1 MADTTT
7 TNLGLT
13 KPEVGASTDTW
24 GTKINTDLDSIDA
37 LFDSGPVLKKTK
49 GGTGT
54 ATPALV
60 AGTNIG
66 ITNSWPNQTIAFSGT
81 LPVASGGTNA
91 TATPTSGAV
100 AYGTGSAY
108 AFNSAGTSGQVLI
121 SNGSSAPTWGT
132 PTSVAQPNCTVYT
145 SGTNTFTV
153 PNGITKVMVE
163 VWGGGGGSAISSN
176 VGGGGGGYAKGILS
190 VTPGNTITATVGA
203 GGTGGQAYGN
213 DGAAGGTSTFSSL
226 SATGG
231 AGTSVANGSGV
242 GGVGSGGSIL
252 NLRGS
257 KGASPIGGSTGVGGV
272 APYSGAYTLETGQG
286 QGPGGGGYASGN
298 VSGTNGS
305 AGQINVWY
313 WTA

>member
-24 GTKINTDLDSIDA
+24 GTKINTDLDQVDA
-37 LFDSGPVLKKTK
+37 LFDAGPVLKKTK

-54 ATPALV
+54 ASPALV
-60 AGTNIG
+60 AGANIG

-91 TATPTSGAV
+91 TATPTAGAV

-108 AFNSAGTSGQVLI
+108 AFSASGTAGQVLT
-121 SNGSSAPTWGT
+121 SSGSSAPTWGT
-132 PTSVAQPNCTVYT
+132 PTVVSQPNCTVYT

-153 PNGITKVMVE
+153 PTGITKIMVE
-163 VWGGGGGSAISSN
+163 VWGGGGGAAIGQF
-176 VGGGGGGYAKGILS
+176 GGGGGGYSKGILT

-213 DGAAGGTSTFSSL
+213 DGVAGGTSTFSSL

-231 AGTSVANGSGV
+231 AGTTASFGSGN

-257 KGASPIGGSTGVGGV
+257 KGNTVGTVGIGGV

-286 QGPGGGGYASGN
+286 QGPGGGGFASGN
-298 VSGTNGS
+298 VSGTSGT

-313 WTA
+313 WTT

>member
-37 LFDSGPVLKKTK
+37 LFDAGPVLKKTK

-81 LPVASGGTNA
+81 LPVASGGTNG
-91 TATPTSGAV
+91 TASPTAGGV

-108 AFNSAGTSGQVLI
+108 AFNSAGTAGQVLT
-121 SNGSSAPTWGT
+121 SSGSSAPTWGT
-132 PTSVAQPNCTVYT
+132 PTVVSQPNCTVYT

-153 PNGITKVMVE
+153 PTGITKIMVE
-163 VWGGGGGSAISSN
+163 VWGGGGGAAISQF
-176 VGGGGGGYAKGILS
+176 GGGGGGYSKGILS

-203 GGTGGQAYGN
+203 GGTGGQALGSSG
-213 DGAAGGTSTFSSL
+213 DAGGTSTFSSI

-231 AGTSVANGSGV
+231 AGAGSVGGSGS
-242 GGVGSGGSIL
+242 GGTGSGGSIL
-252 NLRGS
+252 NL
-257 KGASPIGGSTGVGGV
+257 KGNKGGTTSASIGIGGI
-272 APYSGAYTLETGQG
+272 APYSGAYTPDTGQG
-286 QGPGGGGYASGN
+286 NGPGGGGFGNGN
-298 VSGTNGS
+298 VSGTSGN

>member
-37 LFDSGPVLKKTK
+37 LFDTGPVLKKTK

-54 ATPALV
+54 ASPALV

-81 LPVASGGTNA
+81 LPVASGGTNG
-91 TATPTSGAV
+91 TASPTAGGV

-108 AFNSAGTSGQVLI
+108 AFNSVGTSGQVLT
-121 SNGSSAPTWGT
+121 SNGSSAPSWGT
-132 PTSVAQPNCTVYT
+132 PTVVSQPNCTVYT

-153 PNGITKVMVE
+153 PTGITKIMVE
-163 VWGGGGGSAISSN
+163 VWGGGGGAAI
-176 VGGGGGGYAKGILS
+176 GQFAGGGGGYSKGILS

-203 GGTGGQAYGN
+203 GGTGGQSLGS
-213 DGAAGGTSTFSSL
+213 DGAAGGTSTFSSI

-231 AGTSVANGSGV
+231 AGTTNVAGNGADGT
-242 GGVGSGGSIL
+242 GSGGSIL

-257 KGASPIGGSTGVGGV
+257 KGYNIGSSTTGAGGI
-272 APYSGAYTLETGQG
+272 APYSGAYSFETGQG
-286 QGPGGGGYASGN
+286 NGPGGGGFASGN
-298 VSGTNGS
+298 VSGTSGN

>member
-7 TNLGLT
+7 TNLALT

-24 GTKINTDLDSIDA
+24 GTKINTDLDTIDA
-37 LFDSGPVLKKTK
+37 LFDAGPVLKKDK

-91 TATPTSGAV
+91 TATPTAGAV

-108 AFNSAGTSGQVLI
+108 AFSASGTAGQVLT
-121 SNGSSAPTWGT
+121 SSGSSAPTWGT
-132 PTSVAQPNCTVYT
+132 PTVVSQPNCTVYT

-153 PNGITKVMVE
+153 PNGITKIMVE
-163 VWGGGGGSAISSN
+163 VWGGGGGSAIDTA

-190 VTPGNTITATVGA
+190 VTPGATITATVGA
-203 GGTGGQAYGN
+203 GGTGGQALGS
-213 DGAAGGTSTFSSL
+213 DGAAGGTSTFSSI

-231 AGTSVANGSGV
+231 AGTTDLNGSGA
-242 GGVGSGGSIL
+242 GGTGSGGSIL

-257 KGASPIGGSTGVGGV
+257 KGSNVGASSTGMGGI
-272 APYSGAYTLETGQG
+272 APYSGAYSLETGQG
-286 QGPGGGGYASGN
+286 NGPGGGGFGDGN
-298 VSGTNGS
+298 VSGTSGN

>member
-66 ITNSWPNQTIAFSGT
+66 ITNAWPNQTIAFSGT
-81 LPVASGGTNA
+81 LPVASGGTNG
-91 TATPTSGAV
+91 TASPTAGGV
-100 AYGTGSAY
+100 AYGTGTAY
-108 AFNSAGTSGQVLI
+108 AFNSVGTSGQVLI
-121 SNGSSAPTWGT
+121 SSGASAPTWGT
-132 PTSVAQPNCTVYT
+132 PTVVSQPNCSVYST
-145 SGTNTFTV
+145 AGTFTFTV
-153 PNGITKVMVE
+153 PTGITKVMVE
-163 VWGGGGGSAISSN
+163 VWGGGGGAALNNRS
-176 VGGGGGGYAKGILS
+176 GGGGGYAKGIVT
-190 VTPGNTITATVGA
+190 VTPGTGVTVTVGA
-203 GGTGGQAYGN
+203 GGTGGQPNGSS
-213 DGAAGGTSTFSSL
+213 GVAGGTSSFSTI

-231 AGTSVANGSGV
+231 AGDTPSTHGT
-242 GGVGSGGSIL
+242 GGTGSGGSIL
-252 NLRGS
+252 NLTGLQ
-257 KGASPIGGSTGVGGV
+257 GYVANASVGGV
-272 APYSGAYTLETGQG
+272 APYSGLPKNTSGQAE
-286 QGPGGGGYASGN
+286 GPGGGANTGSNGN
-298 VSGTNGS
+298 
-305 AGQINVWY
+305 AGQVNVWY

>member
-13 KPEVGASTDTW
+13 KPEVGASTDSW
-24 GTKINTDLDSIDA
+24 GTKINTDLDTIDG
-37 LFDSGPVLKKTK
+37 LFDAGPLLKKTK

-66 ITNSWPNQTIAFSGT
+66 ITNAWPNQTIAFSGT
-81 LPVASGGTNA
+81 LPVASGGTNGS
-91 TATPTSGAV
+91 ATPTSGAV

-108 AFNSAGTSGQVLI
+108 AFNSAGTAGQVLT
-121 SNGSSAPTWGT
+121 SNGSSAPSWGT
-132 PTSVAQPNCTVYT
+132 PTVVSQPNCTVYT

-153 PNGITKVMVE
+153 PTGITKIMVE
-163 VWGGGGGSAISSN
+163 VWGGGGGAAIGVSA
-176 VGGGGGGYAKGILS
+176 GGGGGYAKGILS

-203 GGTGGQAYGN
+203 GGTGGQALGS

-231 AGTSVANGSGV
+231 AGTTASFGSGN
-242 GGVGSGGSIL
+242 GGTGSGGSIL

-257 KGASPIGGSTGVGGV
+257 KGNNTSGGVGIGGV
-272 APYSGAYTLETGQG
+272 APYSSAYTLETGQA
-286 QGPGGGGYASGN
+286 QGPGGGGFASGN
-298 VSGTNGS
+298 VSGTSGS

-313 WTA
+313 WTS

>member
-37 LFDSGPVLKKTK
+37 LFDAGPVLKKTK

-60 AGTNIG
+60 AGANIG

-91 TATPTSGAV
+91 TATPTAGAV

-108 AFNSAGTSGQVLI
+108 AFSASGTAGQVLT
-121 SNGSSAPTWGT
+121 SSGSSAPTWGT
-132 PTSVAQPNCTVYT
+132 PTVVSQPNCTVYT

-153 PNGITKVMVE
+153 PNGITKIMVE
-163 VWGGGGGSAISSN
+163 VWGGGGGASISTE
-176 VGGGGGGYAKGILS
+176 GGGGGGYSKGILS

-203 GGTGGQAYGN
+203 GGTGGQPLGT
-213 DGAAGGTSTFSSL
+213 DGGTGGTSTFSTI

-231 AGTSVANGSGV
+231 SGNGTGLGAGGI
-242 GGVGSGGSIL
+242 GSGGSIL

-257 KGASPIGGSTGVGGV
+257 RGQLIGSGAIGTGGV
-272 APYSGAYTLETGQG
+272 APYSGAFTLASGQAS
-286 QGPGGGGYASGN
+286 GPGGGGFGDGNNSGTSGN
-298 VSGTNGS
+298 

>member
-60 AGTNIG
+60 AGANIG

-91 TATPTSGAV
+91 TATPTAGAV

-108 AFNSAGTSGQVLI
+108 AFSASGTAGQVLT
-121 SNGSSAPTWGT
+121 SSGSSAPTWGT
-132 PTSVAQPNCTVYT
+132 PTAVSQPNCTVYT

-153 PNGITKVMVE
+153 PTGITKVMVE
-163 VWGGGGGSAISSN
+163 VWGGGGGAAISQF
-176 VGGGGGGYAKGILS
+176 GGGGGGYSKGILS

-203 GGTGGQAYGN
+203 GGTGGQALGSSG
-213 DGAAGGTSTFSSL
+213 DAGGTSTFSSI

-231 AGTSVANGSGV
+231 GGAGSVGGSGS
-242 GGVGSGGSIL
+242 GGTGSGGSIL

-257 KGASPIGGSTGVGGV
+257 KGNNTSGGVGIGGV
-272 APYSGAYTLETGQG
+272 APYSGAYTLETGQAN
-286 QGPGGGGYASGN
+286 GPGGGGFASGN
-298 VSGTNGS
+298 VSGTSGN

-313 WTA
+313 WTT

>member
-37 LFDSGPVLKKTK
+37 LFDAGPVLKKTK

-66 ITNSWPNQTIAFSGT
+66 ITNAWPNQTIAFSGT

-91 TATPTSGAV
+91 TATPTAGAV

-108 AFNSAGTSGQVLI
+108 AFSASGTAGQVLT
-121 SNGSSAPTWGT
+121 SSGSSAPTWGT
-132 PTSVAQPNCTVYT
+132 PTVVSQPNCTVYT
-145 SGTNTFTV
+145 SGSNTFTV
-153 PNGITKVMVE
+153 PTGITKVMVE
-163 VWGGGGGSAISSN
+163 VWGGGGGAAIGTE
-176 VGGGGGGYAKGILS
+176 GGGGGGYSKGILS

-203 GGTGGQAYGN
+203 GGTGGQTSGT
-213 DGAAGGTSTFSSL
+213 DGGTGGTSTFSTL

-231 AGTSVANGSGV
+231 SGTGSGAGA
-242 GGVGSGGSIL
+242 GGIGSGGSIL

-257 KGASPIGGSTGVGGV
+257 KGQLIGSGSIGTGGV
-272 APYSGAYTLETGQG
+272 APYSGAFTLASGQG
-286 QGPGGGGYASGN
+286 SGPGGGGFGSGN
-298 VSGTNGS
+298 VSGTSGN

>member
-7 TNLGLT
+7 TNLALT

-24 GTKINTDLDSIDA
+24 GTKINTDLDTIDA
-37 LFDSGPVLKKTK
+37 LFDTGPVLKKAK

-60 AGTNIG
+60 AGANIG

-91 TATPTSGAV
+91 TATPTAGAV

-108 AFNSAGTSGQVLI
+108 AFSASGTAGQVLT
-121 SNGSSAPTWGT
+121 SSGSSAPTWGT
-132 PTSVAQPNCTVYT
+132 PTVVSQPNCTVYT

-153 PNGITKVMVE
+153 PNGITKIMVE
-163 VWGGGGGSAISSN
+163 VWGGGGGAAIGTE
-176 VGGGGGGYAKGILS
+176 GGGGGGYSKGILS
-190 VTPGNTITATVGA
+190 VTPGATITATVGA
-203 GGTGGQAYGN
+203 GGTGGQSYGSN
-213 DGAAGGTSTFSSL
+213 GGTGGTSTFSTI

-231 AGTSVANGSGV
+231 SGTGSGLGA
-242 GGVGSGGSIL
+242 GGIGSGGSIL

-257 KGASPIGGSTGVGGV
+257 RGQLIGSGAIGTGGV
-272 APYSGAYTLETGQG
+272 APYSGAFTLASGQAS
-286 QGPGGGGYASGN
+286 GPGGGGFGDGNNSGTSGN
-298 VSGTNGS
+298 

>member
-37 LFDSGPVLKKTK
+37 LFDAGPVLKKTK

-54 ATPALV
+54 ASPALV

-81 LPVASGGTNA
+81 LPIASGGTNGTSA
-91 TATPTSGAV
+91 PTAGGV
-100 AYGTGSAY
+100 AYGNGTAY
-108 AFNSAGTSGQVLI
+108 VFNDAGLSGQVLT
-121 SNGSSAPTWGT
+121 SNGASAPTWGV
-132 PTSVAQPNCTVYT
+132 PTLVTQPNCTVYNT
-145 SGTNTFTV
+145 AGTFTFTV
-153 PNGITKVMVE
+153 PGGIAKIMVE
-163 VWGGGGGSAISSN
+163 VWGGGGGAAIGVS
-176 VGGGGGGYAKGILS
+176 GAGGGGYSKGILS

-203 GGTGGQAYGN
+203 GGTGGQSLGS
-213 DGAAGGTSTFSSL
+213 DGAAGGSSSFSTI
-226 SATGG
+226 SASGG
-231 AGTSVANGSGV
+231 AGTSNSSGNG
-242 GGVGSGGSIL
+242 GGGTGSGGSIL

-257 KGASPIGGSTGVGGV
+257 KGYTIGSSSSAAGGV
-272 APYSGAYTLETGQG
+272 APYSGAYSFESGQG
-286 QGPGGGGYASGN
+286 QGPGGGGFASGN
-298 VSGTNGS
+298 VSGSSGN